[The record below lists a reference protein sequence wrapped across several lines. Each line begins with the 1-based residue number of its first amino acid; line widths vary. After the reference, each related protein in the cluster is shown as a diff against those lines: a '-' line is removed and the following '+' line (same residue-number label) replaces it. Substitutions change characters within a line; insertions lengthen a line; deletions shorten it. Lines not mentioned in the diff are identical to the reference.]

1 MEEIRLL
8 SKEDIDVRVA
18 QTNTYNNNGQV
29 IVKVSLLLY
38 KNARVDMKILDE
50 LFTPMGWKRT
60 HKLIGDRLYCQVEV
74 YDQSKK
80 EWICKEDVGVESNTE
95 AEKGQ
100 ASDSFKRACVNWGIG
115 RELYTAPKVSV
126 TLNEREYTRGQ
137 DGRIKVWASFSVKSI
152 GYDVAS
158 RTITSL
164 EIQDKDGNVRYAM
177 GIKAAPAE
185 QPSAAV
191 QARRAAAMKPTPKKK
206 DIENGVMTP
215 EQFRERWNSDE
226 EGGGITYEDIAVC
239 ARSWGLFPKPKIE
252 PIEKVKM
259 AVLKAAG
266 VQDEQPYTPMADKDY
281 WKIVKAYAEGKKT
294 KTGGD
299 YRQTWIEMTHAKPE
313 HIAEFDNSVDDY
325 KAANGINL

>member
-18 QTNTYNNNGQV
+18 QTNIYNNNGQQV
-29 IVKVSLLLY
+29 VKVNLLLY
-38 KNARVDMKILDE
+38 KDARVDMKILDE

-60 HKLIGDRLYCQVEV
+60 HKLIGDRLYCSVEV
-74 YDQSKK
+74 FNEKTG

-115 RELYTAPKVSV
+115 RELYTAPKISV

-137 DGRIKVWASFSVKSI
+137 DGRIKVWASFAVKSI
-152 GYDVAS
+152 GYDAAS

-164 EIQDKDGNVRYAM
+164 EIEDKDGNVRFSM
-177 GIKAAPAE
+177 GTQAVPK

-191 QARRAAAMKPTPKKK
+191 QARRVSSKRPAKKAEAAPAPVDNQQYQPL
-206 DIENGVMTP
+206 
-215 EQFRERWNSDE
+215 SDE
-226 EGGGITYEDIAVC
+226 A
-239 ARSWGLFPKPKIE
+239 
-252 PIEKVKM
+252 
-259 AVLKAAG
+259 
-266 VQDEQPYTPMADKDY
+266 Y
-281 WKIVKAYAEGKKT
+281 WKIVKAFAEGRKT

-299 YRQTWIEMTHAKPE
+299 YRQTWIEMTHAKE
-313 HIAEFDNSVDDY
+313 GHIIEFDRNVENY
-325 KAANGINL
+325 RFANNINH